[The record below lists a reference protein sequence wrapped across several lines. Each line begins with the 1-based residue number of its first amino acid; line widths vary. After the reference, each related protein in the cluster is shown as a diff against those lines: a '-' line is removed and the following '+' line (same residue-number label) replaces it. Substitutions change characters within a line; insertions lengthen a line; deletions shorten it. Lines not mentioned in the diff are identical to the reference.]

1 MVVSAR
7 IGLSKAIT
15 IVIIFAVTV
24 FGAGYLWASNHWMN
38 TENRNVYQ
46 FKSDLLKDQ
55 LETRT
60 GDINVMLD
68 LAMAQYLEGNVKSAL
83 MTYQSI
89 LEQDP
94 DNIYA
99 LFYIGLIKADMKDYQ
114 RAVLLLEKV
123 VKTNPRLESR
133 LLYSN
138 LGIAY
143 FNTGNYPKAVKNL
156 QIASQIGTGS
166 GQVYYYLGMSYMKLG
181 QFENAIVPLEK
192 AVQLEVNTDQ
202 AQKALIT
209 ANSNIKKKKSLK
221 Q

>member
-7 IGLSKAIT
+7 IGLSKAFT
-15 IVIIFAVTV
+15 IVIIFTVAV
-24 FGAGYLWASNHWMN
+24 FGVGYLWASNYWN

-46 FKSDLLKDQ
+46 FKSDLLKEQ
-55 LETRT
+55 LEIKP
-60 GDINVMLD
+60 GDLNVMLD
-68 LAMAQYLEGNVKSAL
+68 LAMTQFLEGNAKSAL

-99 LFYIGLIKADMKDYQ
+99 LFYMGLIKADMKDYQ

-123 VKTNPRLESR
+123 VKANPRLQPR

-143 FNTGNYPKAVKNL
+143 FNIGNYPKAVTNL
-156 QIASQIGTGS
+156 QIASQAGPGS
-166 GQVYYYLGMSYMKLG
+166 GQVHYYLGMSYMKLG
-181 QFENAIVPLEK
+181 QFENATIPLEK
-192 AVQLEVNTDQ
+192 AIQIGWNKDE
-202 AQKALIT
+202 AKKALIT
-209 ANSNIKKKKSLK
+209 ANRNINNKKPVKH
-221 Q
+221 